1 MTQPFIDKV
10 VTANDLREGDVV
22 YLTEAGDWTRHLAEA
37 EVLQDE
43 TTAQARLAVGSG
55 DVLKIIGAYL
65 ADVTSAET
73 GPLPKHFREEFR
85 RTGPSNSFHGKQ
97 ESAENV

>member
-1 MTQPFIDKV
+1 MIFSTSPLP
-10 VTANDLREGDVV
+10 TASRACAV
-22 YLTEAGDWTRHLAEA
+22 
-37 EVLQDE
+37 
-43 TTAQARLAVGSG
+43 AVGSG

-73 GPLPKHFREEFR
+73 GPEPRHFREEFR
-85 RTGPSNSFHGKQ
+85 RTGPSNYFHGKQ